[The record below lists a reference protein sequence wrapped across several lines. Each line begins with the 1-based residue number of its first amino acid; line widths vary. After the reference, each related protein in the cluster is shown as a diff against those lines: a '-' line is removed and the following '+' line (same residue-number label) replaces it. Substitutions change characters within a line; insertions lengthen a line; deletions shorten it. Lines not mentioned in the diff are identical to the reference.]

1 MNSLRKPG
9 KTFPKRA
16 GPISLP
22 LSHLKGTL
30 LEQHQVP
37 TITTVDDRQLRMDHL
52 GLANQRSPPLARI
65 PLTLDR
71 PLSSSSSSRLPSREQ
86 GFLRTIG
93 SNNSRIFHGLP
104 TTKEFSLNPTHS
116 VRALKSRQ
124 GRHFRKHEPHR
135 KQLVY
140 RPRPKKR
147 PSILRRIRLI
157 QARQLAMA
165 QKRWI

>member
-9 KTFPKRA
+9 ITFPKRA

-22 LSHLKGTL
+22 LSHLKWTL

-52 GLANQRSPPLARI
+52 GLASQRSPPLARI

-71 PLSSSSSSRLPSREQ
+71 PLSSSRLPSREQ
-86 GFLRTIG
+86 SFLQTIG

-104 TTKEFSLNPTHS
+104 TTKEFSLNLTHS
-116 VRALKSRQ
+116 VRVLKSRQ
-124 GRHFRKHEPHR
+124 GRHLRKHEPHR
-135 KQLVY
+135 KQRVY

-157 QARQLAMA
+157 QL
-165 QKRWI
+165 K